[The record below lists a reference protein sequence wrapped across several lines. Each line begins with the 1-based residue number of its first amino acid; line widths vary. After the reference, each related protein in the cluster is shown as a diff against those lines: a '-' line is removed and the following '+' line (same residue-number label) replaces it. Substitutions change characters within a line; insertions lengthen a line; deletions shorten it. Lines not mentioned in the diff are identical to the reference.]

1 MAIYNHGYSLCLE
14 ALLSLVELVQSQV
27 KTGLVQGHLGH
38 YVYYSTKIMI
48 VIMYR
53 IHHYVEII
61 IEIMM
66 IIKGN

>member
-1 MAIYNHGYSLCLE
+1 MS
-14 ALLSLVELVQSQV
+14 
-27 KTGLVQGHLGH
+27 
-38 YVYYSTKIMI
+38 YSTKIMI

-53 IHHYVEII
+53 IHHYVEIN